1 MRIAL
6 LCSSI
11 LFLTSCA
18 FTTNIAPPSEIAA
31 DALQERLARELG
43 IISLT
48 TTASVLIR
56 RGDTDAALAILERDL
71 ERSAHEAERYVKKGA
86 RLPAEFPHLLDA
98 PRRAAEYARENQLP
112 DLSKRLT
119 ALHDDL
125 R

>member
-1 MRIAL
+1 MRMTL
-6 LCSSI
+6 VFTSI
-11 LFLTSCA
+11 VFLTSCA
-18 FTTNIAPPSEIAA
+18 FTSNPAPVSKIPA

-71 ERSAHEAERYVKKGA
+71 DRSAHEAERYVKKGA
-86 RLPAEFPHLLDA
+86 RLHAEFPNLLDA

-119 ALHDDL
+119 ALHDEL